1 MNRSHRVAA
10 FAAVALL
17 GLSAAVVVPVRA
29 QDEDAPKAI
38 ALGSAVPMKTTAMKN
53 IDGKSV
59 TLAGAAGKKGT
70 LVFFICNHC
79 PFVKAWQTRIAAVG
93 NAARTQGIGV
103 VAINSNDPE
112 VYPEDAY
119 PVMKQRA
126 KAVGYKFA
134 YVVDET
140 SDVARAFG
148 ASHTPEAFLFDASGK
163 LVYHG
168 AIDDNGRDEKAV
180 QNHWLQDAVAAVQSG
195 KPVQVAET
203 KSIGCGIKAR
213 DKKKTT

>member
-1 MNRSHRVAA
+1 MNRMRLVLSLLIGS
-10 FAAVALL
+10 AVALSTL
-17 GLSAAVVVPVRA
+17 HPLPARA
-29 QDEDAPKAI
+29 QDEETPRAI
-38 ALGSAVPMKTTAMKN
+38 ALGSTVPMKTATMKN
-53 IDGKSV
+53 IDGKQL
-59 TLAGAAGKKGT
+59 TLAAAAGKKGT

-79 PFVKAWQTRIAAVG
+79 PFVKAWQTRIASVG

-112 VYPEDAY
+112 AYPEDAY
-119 PVMKQRA
+119 DVMKTRA
-126 KAVGYKFA
+126 RSVGYKFA

-180 QNHWLQDAVAAVQSG
+180 KNHWLKDAVTSLVSG
-195 KPVQVAET
+195 KPIAVSET

-213 DKKKTT
+213 DKKTS